1 MSCASRYWFSGVA
14 CRLTRAVSI
23 IPITGNDIFPASLCV
38 DCPQLLIVVPPENR
52 SLLTH
57 VWAMSA
63 ATELRLAD
71 GQADGPGWVTMCQF
85 IRPIYVCL
93 ASCHIYCDK
102 SSHRHAISLR
112 PSHSGLAY
120 DSQPIIIIIIIVT
133 VAGLSYIAACHSKF
147 SFGRTTFMT
156 SLPKVTWEEGRVAV
170 LLHTYAVKSQLVTM
184 ARPKFAPKT
193 EYRLPWTDQ

>member
-14 CRLTRAVSI
+14 YRLTRAVSI
-23 IPITGNDIFPASLCV
+23 IPITSNDIFPASLCV

-93 ASCHIYCDK
+93 AMSHI
-102 SSHRHAISLR
+102 LR
-112 PSHSGLAY
+112 WNSAPSRNLITAVTLWTAS
-120 DSQPIIIIIIIVT
+120 DSQPIIIIIIVT
-133 VAGLSYIAACHSKF
+133 VAGLSYIAACHAQF

-170 LLHTYAVKSQLVTM
+170 LLHTYAVKSPLVTM